1 MPARRD
7 VGQLGTGAVRP
18 TCSPHLTAFAFMWS
32 RAQVISI
39 FAAVASRAESLSFQ
53 CRWLR
58 GDCQPPS
65 LLPHTHTAPKH
76 VNAAQ
81 KPPTTP
87 PTFMDGGL

>member
-7 VGQLGTGAVRP
+7 VGQPGTGAVRP

-53 CRWLR
+53 CRWQLSAR
-58 GDCQPPS
+58 RNRCSGHHRD
-65 LLPHTHTAPKH
+65 LPA
-76 VNAAQ
+76 
-81 KPPTTP
+81 
-87 PTFMDGGL
+87 